1 MNINSIEPAKR
12 SYRLPVIK
20 ILIGALFVCW
30 SNWRSL
36 AKGLVPTVTLI
47 FAVGL
52 VWQLSG
58 IPLSNPV
65 SVFFVAVS
73 LLLFAKFA
81 VICHRLVLV
90 DFNTGGRLILPFSWS
105 ERETRFVRRM
115 IIVYSITSI
124 GSIIIS
130 MVPIA
135 LVAQSLPEAQRSNP
149 AVLFPFAVLLAGI
162 PAVYLLARMS
172 LVFPATAVDAR
183 SGLAWAWDTSRGNGI
198 RLAIIVG
205 LIPWTSAALE
215 FYLTRL
221 IPGTI
226 AALISNLVNYILIVI
241 EITALSLAYRELVQQ
256 EHVPNDV

>member
-1 MNINSIEPAKR
+1 MNINSIEPGNR
-12 SYRLPVIK
+12 PYRLPVGK

-36 AKGLVPTVTLI
+36 VQGLFPTVALI
-47 FAVGL
+47 IAVGL
-52 VWQLSG
+52 VWQISK

-65 SVFFVAVS
+65 SVFFVALS
-73 LLLFAKFA
+73 FLLFAKFA

-90 DFNTGGRLILPFSWS
+90 DFNTGSRLILPFSWS

-115 IIVYSITSI
+115 IIVYAITSI

-130 MVPIA
+130 MVPLA
-135 LVAQSLPEAQRSNP
+135 LVAQSLPEAQRNDT
-149 AVLFPFAVLLAGI
+149 AALFPFAVLLAGI
-162 PAVYLLARMS
+162 PAIYLLARMS
-172 LVFPATAVDAR
+172 LVFPATAVDAET
-183 SGLAWAWDTSRGNGI
+183 GLAWAWNKSRGNGI

-205 LIPWTSAALE
+205 LIPWISAGLE
-215 FYLTRL
+215 YYLTSL

-226 AALISNLVNYILIVI
+226 AALISSLVNYVLIVI

-256 EHVPNDV
+256 EHTPTIV